1 MKRKDRR
8 RQEREVEQIRRQ
20 QSCFPMDLQKL
31 LAVDSFKAEIL
42 KAAEIAEKQGRQR
55 KGRDKEL
62 R

>member
-1 MKRKDRR
+1 MKAKDRR
-8 RQEREVEQIRRQ
+8 KLERQAEAIRRE
-20 QSCFPMDLQKL
+20 QSLFPVDLQKL

-55 KGRDKEL
+55 KGCDKEL